1 MVRIHYFL
9 GFIKFH
15 LPDLHH
21 QQEFAGNQTVLH
33 ICGLSERCINELRF
47 PLRSLMIDYDNLKIT
62 TGITVSLFTLIILVL
77 IGVIDKQQIN
87 VTEVIIMVI
96 NILNRFNKI
105 RYNKIFSLKFY
116 N

>member
-87 VTEVIIMVI
+87 VTEVSIMVI
-96 NILNRFNKI
+96 YILNRFNKI
-105 RYNKIFSLKFY
+105 N
-116 N
+116 